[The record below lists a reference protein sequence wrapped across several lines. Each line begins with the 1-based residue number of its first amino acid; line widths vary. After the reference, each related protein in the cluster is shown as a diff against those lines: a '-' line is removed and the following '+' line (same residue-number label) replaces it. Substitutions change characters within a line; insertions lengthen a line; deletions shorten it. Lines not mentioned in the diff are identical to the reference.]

1 MMDMWLFS
9 ESKLRTKF
17 DTIFLHIKNIFG
29 TIVIYNI
36 FEEMDMKKISMTMLL
51 VLVLF
56 MGGGIDKLR

>member
-1 MMDMWLFS
+1 MY
-9 ESKLRTKF
+9 KF
-17 DTIFLHIKNIFG
+17 FLWIIRISFFLHIKNIFG

-56 MGGGIDKLR
+56 MGGGY